1 MDLILFFG
9 LMLASVII
17 VYFTPVVLSRIFFLI
32 ILLFIYISKKDYFWI
47 AFLFVLNDAPGR
59 LFSAFSNPEGLDYAT
74 ASKSLPFFEFGGI
87 RISFM
92 DLFLLVLLIKAL
104 TSGKPNN
111 FIFKNDFKFLLIFFI
126 IAILYSFVFKV
137 QATNIIYTIRKVL
150 PWILIIFI
158 PKKFAFDDF
167 NKLDRL
173 IFPFVFLAFAS
184 QVYTFITGHYLID
197 FFTGGISVRADALEW
212 SEEGGYRAG
221 DSAFVLFYCL
231 HKGFFYFFSKEKKFS
246 DKYITLIILISVLSI
261 FLTATRGWIIA
272 VIIVTLLTLYQNS
285 NRVNI
290 LRIFSILLSGILF
303 VFILLLVF
311 PGFDKQSEFVINRVY
326 TISAIAEG
334 DLSAGGT
341 LSRLTER
348 APAVMREA
356 MKSPLF
362 GYGFSSNFYYFAD
375 IHVGHPTM
383 LLNVGVL
390 GFIIFTFIFFK
401 WLYVLVKWAKNKMIQ
416 AVYGNAVLVFSSS
429 LIFIYILHSSSQT
442 AWGFYITV
450 EQTIIS
456 ICLLLTSF
464 SAIIQHQAKLV
475 KPKNSGIH
483 GNTMDETYTTSARL
497 PYQ

>member
-1 MDLILFFG
+1 MINKKESVFNGDMIRFF
-9 LMLASVII
+9 LLLVFSVTI
-17 VYFTPVVLSRIFFLI
+17 VYFTPVILSRIFFLI
-32 ILLFIYISKKDYFWI
+32 LLLFIFISKKDYFWV

-59 LFSAFSNPEGLDYAT
+59 LFSNFDNPDAMDYTTVA
-74 ASKSLPFFEFGGI
+74 KSLPFFEFGGM
-87 RISFM
+87 RVSFL
-92 DLFLLVLLIKAL
+92 DLFMLVLLLKVLI
-104 TSGKPNN
+104 GGRPNH
-111 FIFKNDFKFLLIFFI
+111 FIFKNDFKFLLVFFI
-126 IAILYSFVFKV
+126 IVILYSFVFKIEV
-137 QATNIIYTIRKVL
+137 TNLVYTIRKVL

-158 PKKFAFDDF
+158 PKKFAFGDF
-167 NKLDRL
+167 IKFDRL

-221 DSAFVLFYCL
+221 DSAFILFYCL

-246 DKYITLIILISVLSI
+246 DKYTTLVILLSVLSI

-272 VIIVTLLTLYQNS
+272 VVVVTLLTLYQNS

-290 LRIFSILLSGILF
+290 LRILSILLSGILF
-303 VFILLLVF
+303 VFILFLVF

-341 LSRLTER
+341 LSRLTDR
-348 APAVMREA
+348 APAVMGVWVQ
-356 MKSPLF
+356 SPLF
-362 GYGFSSNFYYFAD
+362 GYGFSRIFYRYAD
-375 IHVGHPTM
+375 IHVGQPTM
-383 LLNVGVL
+383 LLNVGIF
-390 GFIIFTFIFFK
+390 GFLIFTFIFFK
-401 WLYVLVKWAKNKMIQ
+401 WLYILVKWAKNKMIQ
-416 AVYGNAVLVFSSS
+416 ATYGNAALVFSSS

-450 EQTIIS
+450 EQTTIS

-464 SAIIQHQAKLV
+464 SAIVQQQTKLI
-475 KPKNSGIH
+475 KPKVNFSDNNI
-483 GNTMDETYTTSARL
+483 
-497 PYQ
+497 YQI